1 MTASE
6 MLTRQAGDMP
16 VYRIADLNIKIVPE
30 SDFFENQLRNFQI
43 SDEHFDFEVNVTKA
57 DIEAERLVYTQRN
70 NLADNITVSVC
81 ESLAVYRKICRKILS
96 DYSGILFHSAAVEY
110 KGGAYLFSA
119 SSGTGKTTHIR
130 LWKKLLGDK
139 MSVINGDKPLLR
151 IVDDKIIVYGT
162 PWMGKENYGSD
173 KNAPLRAIFFLERA
187 EKNSVCR
194 ADVKSVLSLIMAQ
207 TLRYC
212 DRDNVSK
219 LLLIVEKIISSSD
232 IYILKCN
239 MDISAAET
247 AVSAIDSEYP
257 HKSMC

>member
-1 MTASE
+1 
-6 MLTRQAGDMP
+6 
-16 VYRIADLNIKIVPE
+16 
-30 SDFFENQLRNFQI
+30 
-43 SDEHFDFEVNVTKA
+43 
-57 DIEAERLVYTQRN
+57 
-70 NLADNITVSVC
+70 
-81 ESLAVYRKICRKILS
+81 
-96 DYSGILFHSAAVEY
+96 
-110 KGGAYLFSA
+110 
-119 SSGTGKTTHIR
+119 
-130 LWKKLLGDK
+130 
-139 MSVINGDKPLLR
+139 
-151 IVDDKIIVYGT
+151 
-162 PWMGKENYGSD
+162 MGKYKNSIPKKETENKTK
-173 KNAPLRAIFFLERA
+173 KNSFKERA

>member
-1 MTASE
+1 
-6 MLTRQAGDMP
+6 
-16 VYRIADLNIKIVPE
+16 
-30 SDFFENQLRNFQI
+30 
-43 SDEHFDFEVNVTKA
+43 
-57 DIEAERLVYTQRN
+57 
-70 NLADNITVSVC
+70 
-81 ESLAVYRKICRKILS
+81 
-96 DYSGILFHSAAVEY
+96 
-110 KGGAYLFSA
+110 
-119 SSGTGKTTHIR
+119 
-130 LWKKLLGDK
+130 
-139 MSVINGDKPLLR
+139 
-151 IVDDKIIVYGT
+151 
-162 PWMGKENYGSD
+162 MGKENYGSD